1 MWPPTTGLIPKV
13 TPPEGD
19 TINGVFVPGGTEIG
33 QCAWGIQRSKKVYGA
48 DSMIFNP
55 DRWLRADGEALENME
70 RSLGL
75 VWGYGKYQC
84 LGKSIALMELN
95 KVYFEVCG
103 HLVYYLDFSKSNKLM
118 QNCFY

>member
-19 TINGVFVPGGTEIG
+19 TLNDVFIPSGTEIG
-33 QCAWGIQRSKKVYGA
+33 QCAWGIQRSNKVYGE
-48 DSMIFNP
+48 DSMVFDPN
-55 DRWLRADGEALENME
+55 RWLRADGEALENME

-75 VWGYGKYQC
+75 VWGYGKYKC

-95 KVYFEVCG
+95 KVYFEVSWF
-103 HLVYYLDFSKSNKLM
+103 LVFHSLHGICYGMK
-118 QNCFY
+118 C